1 MWTRVGMVALAA
13 CLCAPVYANDNL
25 LIDRV
30 EHHNVDNNGV
40 NVHYITIGEG
50 PDLLFVHGFPDF
62 WYVWNHQIEELSKSY
77 RCIALDTRGTNK
89 SGQPEGV
96 ENYDKALLLSD
107 IDAVAKDAGADTFT
121 LIAHD
126 WGGMLAWW
134 YTMDEKYSTKV
145 ERLVMMNLTHPRGF
159 SRTLANATPQQKR
172 NTEYARFFQTPE
184 AGEMFESRREGMAQ
198 QYASHGEKVLEFA
211 KAAYKRSYID
221 GMLNF
226 YKANY
231 FKEPYKEL
239 ADWPT
244 ITCPVLQFHG
254 LTDTA
259 VDKDGLSKTWDWIS
273 NDYTL
278 VTFPGKGHTIQ
289 REAAEKVTSTIKW
302 WLTHTK

>member
-1 MWTRVGMVALAA
+1 
-13 CLCAPVYANDNL
+13 
-25 LIDRV
+25 
-30 EHHNVDNNGV
+30 
-40 NVHYITIGEG
+40 
-50 PDLLFVHGFPDF
+50 
-62 WYVWNHQIEELSKSY
+62 
-77 RCIALDTRGTNK
+77 
-89 SGQPEGV
+89 
-96 ENYDKALLLSD
+96 
-107 IDAVAKDAGADTFT
+107 
-121 LIAHD
+121 
-126 WGGMLAWW
+126 
-134 YTMDEKYSTKV
+134 
-145 ERLVMMNLTHPRGF
+145 
-159 SRTLANATPQQKR
+159 
-172 NTEYARFFQTPE
+172 
-184 AGEMFESRREGMAQ
+184 MFESRREGMAQ